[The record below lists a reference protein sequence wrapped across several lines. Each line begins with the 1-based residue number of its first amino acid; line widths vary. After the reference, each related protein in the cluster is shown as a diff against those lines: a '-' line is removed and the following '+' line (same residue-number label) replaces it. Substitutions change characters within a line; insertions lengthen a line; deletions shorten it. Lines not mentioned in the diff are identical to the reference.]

1 MYIHISWSWRFLGI
15 LGHLF
20 QVGIAILAFYIG
32 NYKKNKTIFLLSV
45 FLYVIAYSRISDYQH
60 HWDDVLVGG
69 IVGSL
74 IAFVAFKFILHWQ
87 NYSTQSLPYTIS
99 PPSPI
104 YQGRNANYRR
114 MLPYNEREKIRF

>member
-1 MYIHISWSWRFLGI
+1 LLFISVI
-15 LGHLF
+15 T
-20 QVGIAILAFYIG
+20 
-32 NYKKNKTIFLLSV
+32 KKKRLFLLSV

-60 HWDDVLVGG
+60 HWQDVLFGG

-74 IAFVAFKFILHWQ
+74 IAFVTFKFILHWQ

-114 MLPYNEREKIRF
+114 MTPYNEPGKIRF